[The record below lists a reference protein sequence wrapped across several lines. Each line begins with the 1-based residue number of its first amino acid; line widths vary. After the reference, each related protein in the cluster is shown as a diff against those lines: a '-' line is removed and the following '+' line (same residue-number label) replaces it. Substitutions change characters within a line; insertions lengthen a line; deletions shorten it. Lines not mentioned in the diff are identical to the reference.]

1 MTIKHI
7 KTLFGNLKNE
17 TSKKLEAG
25 TLTNE
30 ELKTSVKDILYFVS
44 LVRPGK
50 TIENLKKSILK
61 YEDKINEILGQNKIS
76 NFVNFNEIYK
86 VEETEDITIVKITEK
101 TVALFTKLGFIK
113 RHTMKFFS
121 IEELKNTS
129 YTLKEADIIRDEFLV
144 KENNVTH
151 LRQIKQRVERE
162 NDFSQNINIKKIL
175 EKQNELDCN
184 IRMMNKRNYL

>member
-1 MTIKHI
+1 MTIKCI
-7 KTLFGNLKNE
+7 RTLFEILQKE

-30 ELKTSVKDILYFVS
+30 EFGEMIKNIFYFIS

-50 TIENLKKSILK
+50 TIEKVKKSILK
-61 YEDKINEILGQNKIS
+61 YEDKINSELGNLEKS
-76 NFVNFNEIYK
+76 NLVDFNEIYK
-86 VEETEDITIVKITEK
+86 VEETEDITIVKITNK
-101 TVALFTKLGFIK
+101 TFALFTRLGFVK

-129 YTLKEADIIRDEFLV
+129 YTLKKADITRDEFLV

-162 NDFSQNINIKKIL
+162 NDFSQNIDIKKIL
-175 EKQNELDCN
+175 EKQNELECN
-184 IRMMNKRNYL
+184 IRMMNKPSYL